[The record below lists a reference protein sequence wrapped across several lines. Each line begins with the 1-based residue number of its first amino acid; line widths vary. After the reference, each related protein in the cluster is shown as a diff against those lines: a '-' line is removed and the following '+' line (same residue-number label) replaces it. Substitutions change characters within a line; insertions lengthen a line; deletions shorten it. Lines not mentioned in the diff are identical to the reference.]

1 MPFLRLVHILW
12 IITTN
17 LEIVCEKIVNLKAS
31 QKASVPKKPRKLISI
46 QNELNIKQTS
56 LEEETAD
63 SFVSVIRKI
72 NILVID
78 L

>member
-1 MPFLRLVHILW
+1 MQYFRLVYILW
-12 IITTN
+12 IITN
-17 LEIVCEKIVNLKAS
+17 LETVCEKNVLAQNHY
-31 QKASVPKKPRKLISI
+31 KKPQFCKTMKANLI
-46 QNELNIKQTS
+46 QNELNIKQIP

>member
-1 MPFLRLVHILW
+1 MKSLSSAKLW
-12 IITTN
+12 
-17 LEIVCEKIVNLKAS
+17 
-31 QKASVPKKPRKLISI
+31 KLISI

-56 LEEETAD
+56 LEEGTAD
-63 SFVSVIRKI
+63 SFVRVFRKI

>member
-1 MPFLRLVHILW
+1 MKA
-12 IITTN
+12 N
-17 LEIVCEKIVNLKAS
+17 LI
-31 QKASVPKKPRKLISI
+31 QK
-46 QNELNIKQTS
+46 ELNIKQTS

>member
-1 MPFLRLVHILW
+1 MDKNNKIQKQYVKKLCSSKTLTKILTSAKLW
-12 IITTN
+12 
-17 LEIVCEKIVNLKAS
+17 E
-31 QKASVPKKPRKLISI
+31 LISI
-46 QNELNIKQTS
+46 QNQLNIKQTS
-56 LEEETAD
+56 LEEENAD